1 MTVQQFEKT
10 LERMVELAA
19 SYFDFAGWNDDR
31 FPNEEGLPDPSFL
44 RNPEG
49 TFKIAGTLCSP
60 LVVLFGLTPW
70 VTDGDTVN
78 FPDDWTISNE
88 CRWVRSYR
96 WRRFEGNRWSIG
108 YSEELP
114 EISVSSW
121 HAKWY
126 WGQIGAL
133 LMCSDVLNKL
143 IKSHRAPVP
152 RGWQVS
158 SQHNP
163 AGAITFPEEGKWCS
177 ADRYSD
183 ADADARKILKWVK
196 ESLPIIP
203 LTETTDTRSPES
215 PQFSSLWN
223 DVMFGDTNG
232 RRDTVFMENVLSN
245 YGVSRFWLPGFLDAE
260 ETPEMWH
267 WMDRIYEEHSLP
279 NRFKLSVKLYGTY
292 MCKGVTEEAVL
303 NLKRVCANCD
313 MWHICDMCRVWNK
326 RGWVR
331 RVEVRVTPF

>member
-1 MTVQQFEKT
+1 MTIQQFEKT

-19 SYFDFAGWNDDR
+19 SYFDFGGWEDES

-60 LVVLFGLTPW
+60 LVALFGLTPW
-70 VTDGDTVN
+70 ATIGDTIN
-78 FPDDWTISNE
+78 FPDDWTISNK

-96 WRRFEGNRWSIG
+96 WRRLEGNRWSIG

-133 LMCSDVLNKL
+133 LMCSDILNKI

-158 SQHNP
+158 SQYSSV
-163 AGAITFPEEGKWCS
+163 GAITFPEEGRWCS

-183 ADADARKILKWVK
+183 ADAGAREILKWVK
-196 ESLPIIP
+196 EGLPIIP
-203 LTETTDTRSPES
+203 LGETFWQIRPRPS
-215 PQFSSLWN
+215 QFSSLW
-223 DVMFGDTNG
+223 DDEMFGSCMMD
-232 RRDTVFMENVLSN
+232 MERFFGSTSS
-245 YGVSRFWLPGFLDAE
+245 YSRFWLPGFLDAK
-260 ETPEMWH
+260 ETPEMWD

-279 NRFKLSVKLYGTY
+279 TRFKLSVKLYGAC
-292 MCKGVTEEAVL
+292 MCKGVTEEKASCFEDVHGEC
-303 NLKRVCANCD
+303 NF
-313 MWHICDMCRVWNK
+313 WSICNDF
-326 RGWVR
+326 GAWVR